1 MTDYNKSVNF
11 AVKDTLTSGDPN
23 KIVSGAE
30 IDTEFNNIS
39 SASTTKIDKVPA
51 AVTNNLASFKS
62 SGGIQDSGKDVTDFA
77 DVSVE
82 SDVSDLQSDKAN
94 KVSGATSGNFAALD
108 SDGDLTDSGETADTI
123 ITIASPTASVT
134 AFAGTSAPTGWLFC
148 NGQEIS
154 RSTYS
159 DLFSLIGVT
168 FGGGDGSTTFNV
180 PDLRDR
186 FPLGARTI
194 GSSDTERVSNYNT
207 DIGDTGGADDHQ
219 LTVDEMPSHKHD
231 LNMRST
237 EGPPDSSTNNVG
249 KVDDINPNFSR
260 SDNAMYDTGGDQP
273 HNNMPPFLALNYI
286 IKT

>member
-1 MTDYNKSVNF
+1 MSNYSKSVNF
-11 AVKDTLTSGDPN
+11 AVKDTLQSGDPN

-39 SASTTKIDKVPA
+39 SASTTKMDKVPA
-51 AVTNNLASFKS
+51 AVTDNLASFTS
-62 SGGIQDSGKDVTDFA
+62 SGTLQDSGKDVTDFA

-82 SDVSDLQSDKAN
+82 ADVSDLQSDKAN
-94 KVSGATSGNFAALD
+94 KVSGATSGNFASLD
-108 SDGDLTDSGETADTI
+108 SDGDLTDSGETANTI
-123 ITIASPTASVT
+123 ITIAAPTASIT
-134 AFAGTSAPTGWLFC
+134 AFAGGSAPTGWLFC

-159 DLFSLIGVT
+159 DLFDLIGVA

-186 FPLGARTI
+186 FALGARTI
-194 GSSDTERVSNYNT
+194 GSSDTERVSNYDT
-207 DIGDTGGADDHQ
+207 DLGDSGGADEHQ
-219 LTVDEMPSHKHD
+219 LTEAEMPSHDHFVVSSAEVA
-231 LNMRST
+231 ST
-237 EGPPDSSTNNVG
+237 AGSNIRAYLGNNRATARPSS
-249 KVDDINPNFSR
+249 I
-260 SDNAMYDTGGDQP
+260 TGGDQS

>member
-1 MTDYNKSVNF
+1 MANYNKSVNF

-30 IDTEFNNIS
+30 LDTEFNNIS
-39 SASTTKIDKVPA
+39 SSSTTKIDKVPA
-51 AVTNNLASFKS
+51 AVTDNLASFTA
-62 SGGIQDSGKDVTDFA
+62 SGDLKDSGKNVTDFA

-94 KVSGATSGNFAALD
+94 KVSGATSGNFASLG
-108 SDGDLTDSGETADTI
+108 SDGDLTDSGETANTI
-123 ITIASPTASVT
+123 ITVAAPTASIT
-134 AFAGTSAPTGWLFC
+134 AFAGGSAPTGWLFC

-159 DLFSLIGVT
+159 DLFDLIGVT

-186 FPLGARTI
+186 FALGARTI
-194 GSSDTERVSNYNT
+194 GSSDTERVSNYDT
-207 DIGDTGGADDHQ
+207 DLGDAGGADDHQ
-219 LTVDEMPSHKHD
+219 LTVNEMPSHKHELSVRRTD
-231 LNMRST
+231 GSQDAGANSVEGRDTASGPETISDGAMR
-237 EGPPDSSTNNVG
+237 
-249 KVDDINPNFSR
+249 
-260 SDNAMYDTGGDQP
+260 DTGGDQP

>member
-1 MTDYNKSVNF
+1 MSNYSKSVNF
-11 AVKDTLTSGDPN
+11 AVKDTLQSGDPN

-39 SASTTKIDKVPA
+39 SASTTKIDKVTS
-51 AVTNNLASFKS
+51 AVTDNLASFTA
-62 SGGIQDSGKDVTDFA
+62 SGTLQDSGKDVTDFA

-94 KVSGATSGNFAALD
+94 KVSGATSGNFASLD
-108 SDGDLTDSGETADTI
+108 SDGDLTDSGETADAI
-123 ITIASPTASVT
+123 ITIAAPTASIT
-134 AFAGTSAPTGWLFC
+134 AFAGGSAPTGWLFC

-159 DLFSLIGVT
+159 DLFDLIGVT
-168 FGGGDGSTTFNV
+168 VGGGDGSTTFNV

-186 FPLGARTI
+186 FALGARTI
-194 GSSDTERVSNYNT
+194 GSSDTERVSNYDT
-207 DIGDTGGADDHQ
+207 DLGDAGGADDHQ
-219 LTVDEMPSHKHD
+219 LTVNEMPSHKHELSVRRTD
-231 LNMRST
+231 GSQDADT
-237 EGPPDSSTNNVG
+237 TSVEGRDSASG
-249 KVDDINPNFSR
+249 PEQI
-260 SDNAMYDTGGDQP
+260 SDNAMRDTGGDQP